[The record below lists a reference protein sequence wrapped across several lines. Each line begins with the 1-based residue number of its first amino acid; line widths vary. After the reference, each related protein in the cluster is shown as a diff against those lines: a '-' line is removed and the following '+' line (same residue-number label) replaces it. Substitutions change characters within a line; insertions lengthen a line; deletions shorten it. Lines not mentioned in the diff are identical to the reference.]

1 MSRFKSVFFLWLSI
15 AILIFLCIVALDA
28 LGSTEEIEMAYQPYN
43 FPQTLSSY
51 YSFSSYPMAS
61 LNNGNA
67 YGLINALLDPFTGG
81 YIWADLSGESMPWDP
96 LYYEFLPYNP
106 MLWNPELLNFPAL
119 GLGLW
124 YSGFTSQFQGG
135 YFGAGSAFNPLYTSV
150 GSSGIYPSL
159 LTSEPSL
166 VGETNRDGVNI
177 CWFIMDQFSNLPFHL
192 QLAYAFPAVEIPGTT
207 IIGKDGT
214 CWKMFMPVNPGPPF
228 IAEAP
233 PNQITSGN

>member
-1 MSRFKSVFFLWLSI
+1 MFRYRSAFLFWLSI
-15 AILIFLCIVALDA
+15 AILIFLCVAALYA
-28 LGSTEEIEMAYQPYN
+28 LGSTEEIKRAYQPYN
-43 FPQTLSSY
+43 FPQTPSFSY
-51 YSFSSYPMAS
+51 SNSSYPMPS

-81 YIWADLSGESMPWDP
+81 YIWPLSGESMPWDQ
-96 LYYEFLPYNP
+96 LYYEFLPYNS

-119 GLGLW
+119 GPGLW
-124 YSGFTSQFQGG
+124 NSGFTSQFQGG
-135 YFGAGSAFNPLYTSV
+135 YFGSGSASNPLYTSI
-150 GSSGIYPSL
+150 GNSGIYSLL
-159 LTSEPSL
+159 LTSEPSF
-166 VGETNRDGVNI
+166 VGETNRDGVNF

-228 IAEAP
+228 IAKVP
-233 PNQITSGN
+233 SN